1 MMTGTGSG
9 DELRTVF
16 DPAFSRRRSP
26 ACARIALS
34 TLLLVTPL
42 AAVQAQGPAYPAKPL
57 RLIIPFAPGGAS
69 DFVGRMIAQP
79 LGQLLGQQVVPDNR
93 PGASGNIGMEAAA
106 RAAPDGYTLLQGNIG
121 TLAVNPGIFPT
132 LGVRPTRDFAPITQ
146 VVDVADVL
154 VTHPSLPVKSVKEL
168 VVFAKARKGQLN
180 FASPGAGSFNRLE
193 MEYFMRVVGI
203 DMVHVPYKGGAG
215 PAVSALVSGE
225 TAVMF
230 TTVASAVSF
239 VKANRLR
246 ALGVTT
252 PQRIAALPDTPTMK
266 DQGIDMTTG
275 SWQGVLL
282 PAKAPKE
289 IVDRLFDAL
298 IKVMAQP
305 EVRRRL
311 EDGGAQVVTSA
322 SPEEF
327 ARLIARETERWTSVI
342 KAAGVTPD

>member
-1 MMTGTGSG
+1 
-9 DELRTVF
+9 
-16 DPAFSRRRSP
+16 
-26 ACARIALS
+26 
-34 TLLLVTPL
+34 
-42 AAVQAQGPAYPAKPL
+42 
-57 RLIIPFAPGGAS
+57 
-69 DFVGRMIAQP
+69 
-79 LGQLLGQQVVPDNR
+79 
-93 PGASGNIGMEAAA
+93 
-106 RAAPDGYTLLQGNIG
+106 
-121 TLAVNPGIFPT
+121 
-132 LGVRPTRDFAPITQ
+132 
-146 VVDVADVL
+146 
-154 VTHPSLPVKSVKEL
+154 
-168 VVFAKARKGQLN
+168 
-180 FASPGAGSFNRLE
+180 
-193 MEYFMRVVGI
+193 
-203 DMVHVPYKGGAG
+203 MVHVPYKGGAG
-215 PAVSALVSGE
+215 PAVSAMVSGE

-282 PAKAPKE
+282 PAKAPRE
-289 IVDRLFDAL
+289 IVERLFDAL

-305 EVRRRL
+305 DVRRRL